1 MKLKD
6 AKLVQMINKM
16 KARTDIEKDI
26 KNPVRRVYRHTIL
39 KSKYGDMQKYHSD
52 ACHYYTRKE
61 SLVINEVAEESRKK
75 MQEDLE
81 AIWAKEAEKAQKKA
95 EREAQREA
103 AKAEREAAKAAKK
116 AQKDLSDEV
125 LKMAEENTEALQN
138 IVDELH
144 EINKEAEEDFR
155 EVKSEATEEQ
165 QQKAV
170 NGVGTAD
177 DLINNNPN
185 ITKGE
190 DGLYHFTPVIF
201 HDEDP
206 KTEAAEEEAK
216 IEEPVKEEAPKTKA
230 KKEPKVPQDRKK
242 PAAKKSTKSSNKAMK

>member
-16 KARTDIEKDI
+16 KTRTDIEKDI

-39 KSKYGDMQKYHSD
+39 KGKYGDMQKYHSD
-52 ACHYYTRKE
+52 ACHYYARKE
-61 SLVINEVAEESRKK
+61 SLVINEVAEESKKK

-155 EVKSEATEEQ
+155 EVKSEATEEH
-165 QQKAV
+165 QKAV
-170 NGVGTAD
+170 NGVGTAE

-206 KTEAAEEEAK
+206 NTEATEEEAK
-216 IEEPVKEEAPKTKA
+216 TEEPVKEEAPKA

-242 PAAKKSTKSSNKAMK
+242 PVAKKSTKSSNKAMK